1 MPRKELYTGIDIDA
15 PPERLWQV
23 LMDFE
28 SFPQWNP
35 FIREI
40 RGNPKEGEKLKVI
53 LKRMKGKDMTIN
65 PTVMKSIP
73 NQEFR
78 WLGKIP
84 GFSGEHIFEIKP
96 NEKGVRFV
104 QREVF
109 TGFLVPFIGK
119 KIVRDTRPSFE
130 RMNHALKHK
139 VEEVGN

>member
-1 MPRKELYTGIDIDA
+1 
-15 PPERLWQV
+15 
-23 LMDFE
+23 MDFE